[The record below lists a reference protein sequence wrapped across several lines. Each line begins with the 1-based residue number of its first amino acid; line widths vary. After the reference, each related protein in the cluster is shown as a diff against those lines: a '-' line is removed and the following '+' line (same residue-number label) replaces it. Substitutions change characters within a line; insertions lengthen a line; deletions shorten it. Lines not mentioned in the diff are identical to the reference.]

1 MVRTKKIYG
10 DKLLKGGYDFV
21 VKNGFDKFT
30 ARRVMNYIGYST
42 QPLYHEFGSLDNY
55 KETLLNYIVVHISA
69 TILEQ
74 CPTDSYSLTEAVC
87 QFSSTAP
94 EEFIRLFLQDS
105 TCKSRLKDDVYIH
118 FKKTL
123 TSKKS
128 ADSEILFDNFWY
140 YTLGKAADI
149 AYSR

>member
-10 DKLLKGGYDFV
+10 DKLLQGGYDFV
-21 VKNGFDKFT
+21 VENGFDKLT
-30 ARRVMNYIGYST
+30 ARKVTNGIGCST
-42 QPLYHEFGSLDNY
+42 QPLYHEFGNLDNY
-55 KETLLNYIVVHISA
+55 KNALLNYIVVHISA

-74 CPTDSYSLTEAVC
+74 CSTDSCSLTEAIC
-87 QFSSTAP
+87 RFSSTAP
-94 EEFIRLFLQDS
+94 EEFIRLFLQDP
-105 TCKSRLKDDVYIH
+105 TCKSCLKDDVYIH

-128 ADSEILFDNFWY
+128 TDSEILFDNFWY

-149 AYSR
+149 AYS